1 MGRMKK
7 NKPRRERPGSGI
19 PNTVLTAEEATEHK
33 RAIAAAE
40 VLDLPV
46 LASEQETGIVL
57 DVAAVG
63 IDGAGL
69 LTGTESAYVRCTDEK
84 IYRLPE
90 SLREWASML
99 VTMHLAHRQAGHPSM
114 FPCRIE
120 FGVLGGGAYAELL

>member
-7 NKPRRERPGSGI
+7 NKPRRPGSGI
-19 PNTVLTAEEATEHK
+19 PNTVLTAEEAAEHQ

-40 VLDLPV
+40 LDLPV
-46 LASEQETGIVL
+46 IAAEQETGLVL

-69 LTGTESAYVRCTDEK
+69 LTGTEPAYVRCTDEK
-84 IYRLPE
+84 TYRLPE
-90 SLREWASML
+90 SLREWASTL
-99 VTMHLAHRQAGHPSM
+99 VAMHLAHRQAGNPSM

-120 FGVLGGGAYAELL
+120 FGVLNGGAYAELL